1 MRGRVHFLW
10 RIIVS
15 PILPLQRALIR
26 ATAQVAAFRRQ
37 SRETIPSLA
46 RIRRIRAPTPQEK
59 NASRCYT
66 GRGRGPVIFE
76 ITRNIR
82 WLPRL
87 PRALAS
93 RRVQQRIYSTRVG
106 RDGVEEI
113 HGCGRE
119 GRRWGRR
126 NRRFSPGLCWVL
138 PKPRPPGPGCPPPG
152 GGRRG
157 QVEEPVKSFYLTCP
171 PPACFYLFICLAAVV
186 HF

>member
-1 MRGRVHFLW
+1 M
-10 RIIVS
+10 
-15 PILPLQRALIR
+15 PLQRALIR

-138 PKPRPPGPGCPPPG
+138 PKPRPPGPGCPPPRG
-152 GGRRG
+152 GEERSGRG
-157 QVEEPVKSFYLTCP
+157 
-171 PPACFYLFICLAAVV
+171 ACKKLLSDLSSSCMLLFIYLLSRSGP
-186 HF
+186 FLNNSRN